1 MAYASFDFAR
11 VTQLYMAVEDRIWP
25 FRNKTREQAERS
37 LLYRNAVQ
45 FASVSLDPVTLE
57 QAEQQLAIAR
67 RLMHYSPESRMVIRI
82 IECLRVLERHAEA
95 DAEAEHFKQVY
106 PAEYARWHADAEK

>member
-1 MAYASFDFAR
+1 M
-11 VTQLYMAVEDRIWP
+11 
-25 FRNKTREQAERS
+25 
-37 LLYRNAVQ
+37 Q